1 MKHNPSKAWFSHPFL
16 HGIAVST
23 FPYLLRLCS
32 KWHPKPFEIEVCGCL
47 WRQKLVEER
56 FQKHTKNQ
64 HQKSKKI
71 CQKCAPKRYP
81 EKWSFCGFSGPGA
94 KGVPGWSQRP
104 PRAPYKVKSGRNL
117 YKKGCA
123 KLDFCDVLLG
133 LVPDWTHMPPSASA
147 MFPDNPGRFQS
158 SHPCNLQR
166 ATHRP
171 PRKNKQKQIN
181 NIHFQFNGILT
192 VLVRRP
198 CAPSK
203 HRLDKGGKPKVDA
216 SLFPPYLDASQ
227 MTPRSLQD
235 ASSMMPPP

>member
-1 MKHNPSKAWFSHPFL
+1 MTKVKHNPSKALIFASLPL
-16 HGIAVST
+16 GIAVST

-81 EKWSFCGFSGPGA
+81 EKLSFCGFSGPGA

-104 PRAPYKVKSGRNL
+104 PRAPSKVKFGRNL

-123 KLDFCDVLLG
+123 ELYFCDVLLG
-133 LVPDWTHMPPSASA
+133 LVPDWTHMPPGASA
-147 MFPDNPGRFQS
+147 VLPDVPGLFQS
-158 SHPCNLQR
+158 SHPCDLRR
-166 ATHRP
+166 A
-171 PRKNKQKQIN
+171 
-181 NIHFQFNGILT
+181 
-192 VLVRRP
+192 
-198 CAPSK
+198 
-203 HRLDKGGKPKVDA
+203 
-216 SLFPPYLDASQ
+216 
-227 MTPRSLQD
+227 M
-235 ASSMMPPP
+235 